1 MAVLTIFI
9 VLPIVGAVIGYT
21 TKWTSVQLIFK
32 PSRYVGVGPL
42 GWQGVI
48 QRRSP
53 KFAAGVAGTLRQVL
67 PLDELLGRVDPDELA
82 AVVADALGSRLDELI
97 PIVIEEIAPGTWA
110 DAPEHVQQMLR
121 MMLGQELV
129 SAIAEVITVAR
140 PAVAAQLDVDSLVV
154 ELLSGE
160 NADRLARLF
169 RAIGDR
175 ELRTV
180 IRYGAVVGFFVGLVE
195 AVAYLVFDR
204 WWLLP
209 AIGAADGLLNNW
221 MGIQMIFRP
230 LERRRYFGLF
240 PYQGLFPKRQAEIAH
255 DYGRM
260 MATEVLTADALAQ
273 HIGSS
278 TIGDE
283 LLGLVRAVLRRRLE
297 PQLQLVGPA
306 LGIESSPALI
316 DSVTDTALGA
326 ALGDGLDPDQFTD
339 VISHVEERL
348 QIAAT
353 IEERLA
359 SMDKLEFE
367 TILRG
372 IFEEDEALLVGI
384 GGFIGA
390 LIGGLQ
396 AAIVLGLNLGH

>member
-9 VLPIVGAVIGYT
+9 VLPILGAVIGYT

-32 PSRYVGVGPL
+32 PSRFVGVGPI
-42 GWQGVI
+42 GWQGVV

-67 PLDELLGRVDPDELA
+67 PLDELLGRVDSDELA
-82 AVVADALGSRLDELI
+82 AVVADAFGSRLDELI
-97 PIVIEEIAPGTWA
+97 PIVVDEIAPGTWA
-110 DAPEHVQQMLR
+110 KAPEHVRDTLR
-121 MMLGQELV
+121 TVLGQELL

-140 PAVAAQLDVDSLVV
+140 PTVAAQLDVDSLVV

-160 NADRLARLF
+160 NADRLARLIQ
-169 RAIGDR
+169 AIGAQ
-175 ELRTV
+175 ELRTI
-180 IRYGAVVGFFVGLVE
+180 IRYGAVVGFFVGAIE
-195 AVAYLVFDR
+195 AVTYLVFDR

-209 AIGAADGLLNNW
+209 AIGAADGLVNNW

-240 PYQGLFPKRQAEIAH
+240 PYQGLFPKRQAQIAH
-255 DYGRM
+255 DYARM
-260 MATEVLTADALAQ
+260 MATEVLTADALAK
-273 HIGSS
+273 HINNSA
-278 TIGDE
+278 TGDE
-283 LLGLVRAVLRRRLE
+283 LLRIARAVLRRRLE

-316 DSVTDTALGA
+316 DSVADAALGA

-348 QIAAT
+348 QIEAT

-367 TILRG
+367 KILRG

-384 GGFIGA
+384 GGVIGG
-390 LIGGLQ
+390 LIGCLQ
-396 AAIVLGLNLGH
+396 AAIVLGLNLGR